1 MAPRIQFLGTT
12 APCCFQFGDG
22 QRSQVLPRQLWFDR
36 DIDGRWLVWSSTASP
51 TSDGD
56 ESAVGSMIVN
66 DPAVA
71 TFLESLASMV
81 AQPARFQHEPRLE
94 GPSLTPEQRQ
104 T

>member
-22 QRSQVLPRQLWFDR
+22 HLSEVLPRHLWFDR
-36 DIDGRWLVWSSTASP
+36 DIDGRWVVWSSAAGTSP
-51 TSDGD
+51 DDD
-56 ESAVGSMIVN
+56 ESDVGSMIVN
-66 DPAVA
+66 DPAVT
-71 TFLESLASMV
+71 TFLESLAAMV

-94 GPSLTPEQRQ
+94 DPSLSPERHH